1 MTNCQDQI
9 DGNKDGFLKN
19 QKSLL
24 QNGYNITD
32 MYRNGNIGKM
42 SMYKCVVM
50 KILKTRALRD
60 TMNSLVE
67 RR

>member
-42 SMYKCVVM
+42 YKNEYIKYESMSIQK
-50 KILKTRALRD
+50 KIIY
-60 TMNSLVE
+60 SE
-67 RR
+67 RRLLL